1 MHFNSIEFYENIMH
15 VFKIIHCYITN
26 TSINPYIVGLQ
37 TKGKF
42 ACPVFGP
49 RMKSHRSSLGNE
61 LFINIG
67 TCSLRTLGIK

>member
-26 TSINPYIVGLQ
+26 TRINPYLVGIQ

-42 ACPVFGP
+42 ACPVFCP
-49 RMKSHRSSLGNE
+49 RMISHHSSLGNE
-61 LFINIG
+61 VFIKIG
-67 TCSLRTLGIK
+67 TYSIRTIGIK